1 MQGHPLFPGDSEIDQ
16 IFRIFRF
23 VSLTLLLLSTSYSMS
38 RLIFLCRLLGTPNED
53 VWPGVSSL
61 PDYKTTFPQWSRK
74 DIGEAV
80 PQLDPYGLDLLKLLL
95 VYDTSKRISGQ
106 SCLEPSILR

>member
-38 RLIFLCRLLGTPNED
+38 HLIFLCRLLGTPNED